1 MGMTEEK
8 DRIHFPIL
16 LYILL
21 LAARLLHKGTANAGP
36 VEKVRVKQIVRLR
49 SESEEVWNFV
59 CLNRREMMRTLS
71 ICLYFGIVLSS
82 GRSGRSSSS
91 AIA

>member
-1 MGMTEEK
+1 MEF
-8 DRIHFPIL
+8 IFHPVVHL
-16 LYILL
+16 LF
-21 LAARLLHKGTANAGP
+21 AARLLHKGAANAGP
-36 VEKVRVKQIVRLR
+36 VEKVRMEQMMSLR
-49 SESEEVWNFV
+49 SESEEVWN
-59 CLNRREMMRTLS
+59 CIRPNWREMMRTLS

>member
-1 MGMTEEK
+1 MGMAEEK
-8 DRIHFPIL
+8 DGIHFPIL

-21 LAARLLHKGTANAGP
+21 LAARLLHKRTANAGP
-36 VEKVRVKQIVRLR
+36 VEKVKMKQMVRLR
-49 SESEEVWNFV
+49 SESEVWNCV
-59 CLNRREMMRTLS
+59 RLNRREMMRTLS

>member
-1 MGMTEEK
+1 MEMTEEK
-8 DRIHFPIL
+8 DGIHFPIL

-21 LAARLLHKGTANAGP
+21 LAARLLHKGTANARP
-36 VEKVRVKQIVRLR
+36 VEKVRMKQMVRLR
-49 SESEEVWNFV
+49 SESEVWNCV
-59 CLNRREMMRTLS
+59 RLNGREMMRTLS
-71 ICLYFGIVLSS
+71 ICLCFGIVLSS